1 FMKSEGDVATY
12 VAYMATYMVTY
23 MAAYMAIYM
32 AAYVARRIKF
42 AHAVYLLVWLN
53 RVARSRQ
60 GPFARQASGKSD
72 PISAISPQPE
82 PLRQNRWQHWIQRV
96 KYVYLRPWK
105 T

>member
-1 FMKSEGDVATY
+1 MTSEGDVATYVVTYVAYMATYVVTY

-42 AHAVYLLVWLN
+42 AHAVYLQVWLN

-60 GPFARQASGKSD
+60 GPFAWQA
-72 PISAISPQPE
+72 
-82 PLRQNRWQHWIQRV
+82 
-96 KYVYLRPWK
+96 
-105 T
+105 